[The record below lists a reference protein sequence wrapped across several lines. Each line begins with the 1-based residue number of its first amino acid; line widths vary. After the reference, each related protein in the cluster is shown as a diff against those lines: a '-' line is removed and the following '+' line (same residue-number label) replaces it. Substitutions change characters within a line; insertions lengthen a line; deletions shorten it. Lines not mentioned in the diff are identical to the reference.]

1 MAARARAGRRGRGR
15 LAQGDANQTRAAT
28 GTRAGRRVAN
38 ASLTA
43 SGGRRSGG
51 GLVSGDGV
59 IAYVGARQRATPAE
73 RVAVGEVRAR
83 LG

>member
-1 MAARARAGRRGRGR
+1 MATRSRPGRRGRG
-15 LAQGDANQTRAAT
+15 LAQGDANQLRAAS
-28 GTRAGRRVAN
+28 GTRTGRRVAN

-43 SGGRRSGG
+43 SGTRRSGG

-73 RVAVGEVRAR
+73 QVAITEARTR

>member
-15 LAQGDANQTRAAT
+15 LAQGDANQTRAAS
-28 GTRAGRRVAN
+28 GSRAGRRVAN

-43 SGGRRSGG
+43 AGGRRGG
-51 GLVSGDGV
+51 SGLVSGDGV
-59 IAYVGARQRATPAE
+59 TALVGTRQRATPAE
-73 RVAVGEVRAR
+73 RVAVSEVRAR

>member
-1 MAARARAGRRGRGR
+1 MATRSRPGRRGRG
-15 LAQGDANQTRAAT
+15 LAQGDANQLRAAS

-43 SGGRRSGG
+43 AGTRQGRS

-59 IAYVGARQRATPAE
+59 TALVGTRQRATPAE
-73 RVAVGEVRAR
+73 RVAIGEVNAR